1 MTLSEVVVL
10 VLMMIGTGIVWA
22 IDASTP
28 NNKLG
33 PKMLTRTSLVGCI
46 ASLIICIILIMK

>member
-33 PKMLTRTSLVGCI
+33 PKMLTRTSLVI
-46 ASLIICIILIMK
+46 ATVSLIGYFILIMK